1 MAKKDLELKLE
12 EIYYE
17 TDGVLGTKLLRE
29 ALTKTFLKKLREKTI
44 LEGRGMPFR
53 TPGDLFQNEQN
64 RAITFSNAIILPDG
78 GGSFPS
84 KEEAQEAVEAVSQQE
99 QIELEKI
106 VNMPNRAAM
115 IVVFNDE
122 NAKKIGFVKYFAST
136 PADGKE
142 KWAEKNFKLDTGYYR
157 SAKDG
162 KISTSSLESLPIKPT
177 DLVGDEKVR
186 NVKKLKDHILAKAN
200 TLLSSGALSAE
211 AYGHIEK
218 IINNS
223 VNNIKGDNVLKN
235 GAQYAPAYDK
245 YLSEILAPISLVTGW
260 LSTGDRQQ
268 SESVLLKGKNYSS
281 MKIAFN
287 ISPNERLVD
296 SKLVHAD
303 GTEVKISSK
312 AGSGAAS
319 TITTFNDILKNLKKN
334 DQKNYKDFL
343 EKYPL
348 LSQTLEIISDNDWFD
363 GPVILGKN
371 IGLLKSDDITV
382 LKKIKESER
391 LNLANF
397 KKEISL
403 TENLKEISRTFK
415 GTSPDEMTTA
425 EPGYEPKLHVISAI
439 AKQVVLRINSDPSFD
454 QGIRNLL
461 SKSNMVQIN
470 SSIKLTG
477 DKKAD
482 CEFVNFEVRY
492 PPVFKGS
499 IKLDAAKNYSA
510 TRIRGKIS
518 FKMV

>member
-1 MAKKDLELKLE
+1 
-12 EIYYE
+12 
-17 TDGVLGTKLLRE
+17 
-29 ALTKTFLKKLREKTI
+29 
-44 LEGRGMPFR
+44 
-53 TPGDLFQNEQN
+53 
-64 RAITFSNAIILPDG
+64 
-78 GGSFPS
+78 
-84 KEEAQEAVEAVSQQE
+84 
-99 QIELEKI
+99 
-106 VNMPNRAAM
+106 
-115 IVVFNDE
+115 
-122 NAKKIGFVKYFAST
+122 
-136 PADGKE
+136 
-142 KWAEKNFKLDTGYYR
+142 
-157 SAKDG
+157 
-162 KISTSSLESLPIKPT
+162 
-177 DLVGDEKVR
+177 
-186 NVKKLKDHILAKAN
+186 
-200 TLLSSGALSAE
+200 
-211 AYGHIEK
+211 
-218 IINNS
+218 
-223 VNNIKGDNVLKN
+223 
-235 GAQYAPAYDK
+235 
-245 YLSEILAPISLVTGW
+245 LAPISLVTGW